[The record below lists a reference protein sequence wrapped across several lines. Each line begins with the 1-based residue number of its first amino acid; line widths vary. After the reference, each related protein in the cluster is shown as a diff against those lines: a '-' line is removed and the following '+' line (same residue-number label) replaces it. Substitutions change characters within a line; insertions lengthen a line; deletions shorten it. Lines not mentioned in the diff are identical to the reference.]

1 MGAWLLRRLAGMVP
15 MLIGISLVSFAVLHL
30 APGDPVDQ
38 AGAFMNAEIDPLAQ
52 QRLREVYGLDRPLHV
67 QFVDWLGRMAR
78 LDFGV
83 SMSTDRRPVLD
94 KVLEALP
101 VTLGFN
107 AVSLL
112 LVLLIA
118 VPVGVHSAVRAGS
131 RIDRLLTVVVFVGF
145 STPSFWL
152 ALMLMMLL
160 GVQLGWLPVSWA
172 GMPRWGEVGVAAWFG
187 ALLRHGAVPMFCMSF
202 GALAG
207 FSRYMRASM
216 RDALGQDYVLA
227 ARSRG
232 RSEWGAV
239 WRHAFRNALLPLITL
254 LGLSLPGLIGGSVIL
269 ETVFAIP
276 GMGRLFFDAVYGRD
290 FTTIMGILT
299 MGAVLTLVG
308 NLLAD
313 VGYALADPRIRR
325 QTEGSHA

>member
-1 MGAWLLRRLAGMVP
+1 MGMWLLRRLLGMAP
-15 MLIGISLVSFAVLHL
+15 MLLGISIVSFGVLHL

-38 AGAFMNAEIDPLAQ
+38 AGAFMNAEVDPQAQ
-52 QRLREVYGLDRPLHV
+52 QRLREIYGLDQPLHV
-67 QFVDWLGRMAR
+67 QFADWLGRLAR

-83 SMSTDRRPVLD
+83 SMSTDRRPVIE
-94 KVLEALP
+94 KVMEALP

-107 AVSLL
+107 IVSLL
-112 LVLLIA
+112 LVLLVAI
-118 VPVGVHSAVRAGS
+118 PVGVHSAVRAGS
-131 RIDRLLTVVVFVGF
+131 RADRLLTVLVFVGF

-172 GMPRWGEVGVAAWFG
+172 GMPRWGDVGLGVW
-187 ALLRHGAVPMFCMSF
+187 LVELVRHGVVPMFCMSF

-216 RDALGQDYVLA
+216 REALGQDYVLA
-227 ARSRG
+227 ARARG

-239 WRHAFRNALLPLITL
+239 WRHAFRNGLLPLITL

-313 VGYALADPRIRR
+313 LGYAMADPRIRR
-325 QTEGSHA
+325 RTEGSRA

>member
-1 MGAWLLRRLAGMVP
+1 MVP

-38 AGAFMNAEIDPLAQ
+38 AGAFMNAEVDPQAQ
-52 QRLREVYGLDRPLHV
+52 ARLREVYGLDRPLHV

-107 AVSLL
+107 IISLL
-112 LVLLIA
+112 LVLAIA
-118 VPVGVHSAVRAGS
+118 IPVGVHSAVRSGS

-152 ALMLMMLL
+152 ALMLMMLF

-172 GMPRWGEVGVAAWFG
+172 GMPRWGEVGFGTWLAA
-187 ALLRHGAVPMFCMSF
+187 LVEHGVVPMFCMSF

-232 RSEWGAV
+232 RSEWGSV
-239 WRHAFRNALLPLITL
+239 WRHGFRNALLPLITL

-325 QTEGSHA
+325 QTEGSRA